1 MKLTNFGGATA
12 ILEHAGKRMLFDPW
26 LDDGIFHG
34 SWFHYPPLEVGIE
47 QLGHVDYVYISH
59 IHEDHC
65 SAGTISHINPDAE
78 IILMDRQP
86 NLVARFLERHG
97 FAFRK
102 VHLVKPRTPLELE
115 PGLTVTIV
123 EPDPGNEMTRLI
135 DSALL
140 IRWDDFVV
148 YNANDCLPYPAGM
161 QYILDSHG
169 KVDLALLP
177 YSGGSG
183 YPACYLNLSDA
194 EKDAE
199 KQRIVD
205 MRLRAFANSVEF
217 LQPKYVVPFA
227 DQYVIGGS
235 RAHLNAHVS
244 HPSSPARVHTVLPDD
259 GSGPRVLLLNSGQ
272 SFDFDT
278 RRKTPDAPYREF
290 SAAERAEYIAVEL
303 AGARYDHERFSFG
316 PSVPLDRL
324 VHYARAQLWQ
334 VQQRQ
339 SNFPRFSFYLDTTD
353 SGRRFEIALER
364 EAVVSMAQEA
374 PCVQPFLR
382 IATPHSLMIM
392 LLLGHV
398 SWNIADAALF
408 LDYERVP
415 NSYDPVIYTLLNFL
429 RV

>member
-1 MKLTNFGGATA
+1 MKLTNIGGATA
-12 ILEHAGKRMLFDPW
+12 ILEHAGKRVLFDPW

-34 SWFHYPPLEVGIE
+34 AWFHYPPLQVGID
-47 QLGHVDYVYISH
+47 QLGHLDYVYISH

-65 SAGTISHINPDAE
+65 SAGTIRHINPDAE

-97 FAFRK
+97 FHFRK
-102 VHLVKPRTPLELE
+102 VHLLKPRVPLQLE

-123 EPDPGNEMTRLI
+123 EPDPSDEMARLI

-183 YPACYLNLSDA
+183 YPACYVNLSA
-194 EKDAE
+194 GQKDAE

-205 MRLRAFANSVEF
+205 MRLRSFADAVQF
-217 LQPKYVVPFA
+217 LQPAWVMPFA
-227 DQYVIGGS
+227 DQYVIGGA
-235 RAHLNAHVS
+235 RAHLNAHVA
-244 HPSSPARVHTVLPDD
+244 HPASPAQVRAVLPAEMAT
-259 GSGPRVLLLNSGQ
+259 RLLLLNSGQ
-272 SFDFDT
+272 SFDFGLQQ
-278 RRKTPDAPYREF
+278 KTPEAPYREF
-290 SAAERAEYIAVEL
+290 SAAEKAGYIGTEL
-303 AGARYDHERFSFG
+303 AGARYDHEQFSFG
-316 PSVPLDRL
+316 PSVPLERL
-324 VHYARAQLWQ
+324 VQHARAQMWQ
-334 VQQRQ
+334 AQQRQ
-339 SNFPRFSFYLDTTD
+339 AYFPRYNFYLDTTD
-353 SGRRFEIALER
+353 TGRRFEIALDCAELTP
-364 EAVVSMAQEA
+364 MAPHA
-374 PCVQPFLR
+374 PCVEPYLR
-382 IATPHSLMIM
+382 IAAPHSLLIM

-415 NSYDPVIYTLLNFL
+415 NSYDPMLFALLNYL
-429 RV
+429 RL

>member
-34 SWFHYPPLEVGIE
+34 SWFHYPPLE
-47 QLGHVDYVYISH
+47 LGVQDLGRLDYVYISH

-65 SAGTISHINPDAE
+65 SAGTIRHINPDAE

-97 FAFRK
+97 FHFRK
-102 VHLVKPRTPLELE
+102 VHLLKPRTPLQLE

-123 EPDPGNEMTRLI
+123 EPDPADEMARLI
-135 DSALL
+135 DSSLL
-140 IRWDDFVV
+140 VRWDDFVV

-183 YPACYLNLSDA
+183 YPACYVNLSA
-194 EKDAE
+194 EQKDAE
-199 KQRIVD
+199 KKRIVD
-205 MRLRAFANSVEF
+205 MRLRSFADAVQF
-217 LQPKYVVPFA
+217 LQPTWAMPFA

-244 HPSSPARVHTVLPDD
+244 HPDSPAQVQKVLAD
-259 GSGPRVLLLNSGQ
+259 GLTTKLLLLNSAQ
-272 SFDFDT
+272 SFDFAEE
-278 RRKTPDAPYREF
+278 RKIPDAPYREF
-290 SAAERAEYIAVEL
+290 SAAERAEYIATEL
-303 AGARYDHERFSFG
+303 AGARYDHETFTFG
-316 PSVPLDRL
+316 PSVPLERL
-324 VHYARAQLWQ
+324 VQHARSQMWHA
-334 VQQRQ
+334 QQRQ
-339 SNFPRFSFYLDTTD
+339 SWFPRFNFYLDITD
-353 SGRRFEIALER
+353 TDRRFEIALDRAEL
-364 EAVVSMAQEA
+364 APVAKDA
-374 PCVQPFLR
+374 PCIEPYLR
-382 IATPHSLMIM
+382 IAAPHSLMIM

-415 NSYDPVIYTLLNFL
+415 NIYDPKLFALLNYL
-429 RV
+429 RL

>member
-1 MKLTNFGGATA
+1 MKLTNIGGATA
-12 ILEHAGKRMLFDPW
+12 ILEHKGKRMLFDPW

-34 SWFHYPPLEVGIE
+34 AWFHYPPLAVGVE
-47 QLGHVDYVYISH
+47 QLGRLDYVYISH

-65 SAGTISHINPDAE
+65 SAGTIRHINPDAE

-97 FAFRK
+97 FQFPK
-102 VHLVKPRTPLELE
+102 VHLVKPRIPVELE

-123 EPDPGNEMTRLI
+123 EPDPSDEMARLI

-140 IRWDDFVV
+140 IDWDGFVV

-183 YPACYLNLSDA
+183 YPACYLNLSTA

-199 KQRIVD
+199 KARIVA
-205 MRLRAFANSVEF
+205 MRLASFADAVAFLRPAWVM
-217 LQPKYVVPFA
+217 PFA
-227 DQYVIGGS
+227 DQYVIGGA
-235 RAHLNAHVS
+235 RAHLNEHVS
-244 HPSSPARVHTVLPDD
+244 HPASPADVQTVLPP
-259 GSGPRVLLLNSGQ
+259 GGPAQLLLLNSGQ
-272 SFDFDT
+272 AFDFADE
-278 RRKTPDAPYREF
+278 RKTPDAPYREF
-290 SAAERAEYIAVEL
+290 SAAERADYIATEL
-303 AGARYDHERFSFG
+303 AGARYDHESFQFG
-316 PSVPLDRL
+316 PSVPLERL
-324 VHYARAQLWQ
+324 VQHARAQLWLA
-334 VQQRQ
+334 QQRQ
-339 SNFPRFSFYLDTTD
+339 SFFPRYRFYLDTTD
-353 SGRRFEIALER
+353 TGRRFEIALER
-364 EAVVSMAQEA
+364 AELTPVAADA
-374 PCVQPFLR
+374 PCIEPYLR
-382 IATPHSLMIM
+382 IAAPHSLMIM

-415 NSYDPVIYTLLNFL
+415 NSYDPMLFALLNYL
-429 RV
+429 RL